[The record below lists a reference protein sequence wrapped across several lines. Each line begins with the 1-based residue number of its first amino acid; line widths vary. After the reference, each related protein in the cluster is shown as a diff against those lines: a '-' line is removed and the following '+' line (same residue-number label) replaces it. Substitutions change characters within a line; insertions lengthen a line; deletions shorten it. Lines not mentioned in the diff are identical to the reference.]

1 MTISW
6 KANVGVNYTPAY
18 QVSGRPFVTGNVG
31 DTVAT
36 KIEFPTVTRWIY
48 VSNRSGDDIIFG
60 FSKNGVDGDNYFT
73 LATNSKSEVL
83 ELKVSEIWV
92 SGSAGGIDIVA
103 GLTSIP
109 TDRVSLGTGK
119 PSWSGSVGV
128 G

>member
-1 MTISW
+1 MAISW
-6 KANVGVNYTPAY
+6 KADVGINHTPAY

-31 DTVAT
+31 NTVAT
-36 KIEFPTVTRWIY
+36 KIEFPTVTRWLY
-48 VSNRSGDDIIFG
+48 VSNTNSTEIIFG
-60 FSKNGVDGDNYFT
+60 FSKNGVDGDNFFT
-73 LATNSKSEVL
+73 LAGNSDSGVL
-83 ELKVSEIWV
+83 ELKVSEVWV
-92 SGSAGGIDIVA
+92 SGSAGGVDIVA